1 MVFMRRAYFFL
12 YVFSFLFNSSI
23 GYGYWYINL
32 KDDYVVNSDRREYYA
47 EIVRA
52 SGQNNS
58 RSFTIAPSSSSSTT
72 FKADDLSFKIR
83 KSVIDSSLEQYSDI
97 LATVKANANLLV
109 NDSLDLIV
117 DDFSDSRTVG
127 RIDFDNRGYVKVK
140 RLNIADNNHSK
151 NNTRALF
158 NNYSVLDAKELQNSI
173 SGTFWNKHGGT
184 AKIAIVNNLN
194 KSNFIN
200 DGELTSDYLNNSNSK
215 FTNSDSANIIR
226 LENVGGV
233 VSLTQGI

>member
-12 YVFSFLFNSSI
+12 YIFSFLFNSSI
-23 GYGYWYINL
+23 GYVYWYINL

-140 RLNIADNNHSK
+140 RLNIADNNIQKIILVLYLTIILYWMQRSC
-151 NNTRALF
+151 RILSLVLF
-158 NNYSVLDAKELQNSI
+158 GINMVEQQKLQ
-173 SGTFWNKHGGT
+173 
-184 AKIAIVNNLN
+184 L
-194 KSNFIN
+194 
-200 DGELTSDYLNNSNSK
+200 
-215 FTNSDSANIIR
+215 
-226 LENVGGV
+226 
-233 VSLTQGI
+233 